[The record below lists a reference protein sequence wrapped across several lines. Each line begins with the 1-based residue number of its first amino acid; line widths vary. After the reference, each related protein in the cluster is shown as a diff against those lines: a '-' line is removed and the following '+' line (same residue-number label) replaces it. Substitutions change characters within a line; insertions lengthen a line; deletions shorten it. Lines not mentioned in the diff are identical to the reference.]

1 MNLYTVNFLTI
12 FFLTVIISFFFS
24 KKKILLNFSGSD
36 HQKFTNSSQVPLI
49 GGLIIFFTIIFFVP
63 FFNIIEKIAFTL
75 ILMAGLLSDLKFL
88 NSPSIRLFLQLIII
102 ISFLT
107 LGNLYLVNTKL
118 FFLDLLLKNYFFAIF
133 FTAFCFLI
141 IINGSNFLDGI
152 NIVVIGYYLSIALI
166 FLILKEK
173 NLVFLDNISLIN
185 IIIALLVLFF
195 FNLLNKIY
203 LGDNGSY
210 LLGFLYSLILVKFY
224 INNTFISPFFIIMLL
239 WYPGFENLFS
249 IFRRKF
255 SDRSLAKPDIRH
267 LHQLIYHYFKKKSSF
282 KNKLF
287 VNNFSGFLIITYNFI
302 MMFCSSFFIL
312 DTKVLLFIIFFN
324 ITLYCSIYKLLS
336 KKS

>member
-1 MNLYTVNFLTI
+1 
-12 FFLTVIISFFFS
+12 
-24 KKKILLNFSGSD
+24 
-36 HQKFTNSSQVPLI
+36 
-49 GGLIIFFTIIFFVP
+49 
-63 FFNIIEKIAFTL
+63 
-75 ILMAGLLSDLKFL
+75 MAGLLSDLKFL